1 MWQGT
6 IYFGLYHKK
15 FLTAMKS
22 LETWGMGFSFRSKSL
37 FSVIPYVGREFLR
50 LPFLYYS
57 LLGFLPLCWETLT
70 FPFSI
75 LLFNAALIER
85 G

>member
-1 MWQGT
+1 
-6 IYFGLYHKK
+6 
-15 FLTAMKS
+15 
-22 LETWGMGFSFRSKSL
+22 MGFSFRSKSL
-37 FSVIPYVGREFLR
+37 FSVTEYVDSEFLC

-57 LLGFLPLCWETLT
+57 LLCFLPFCCETLK

-75 LLFNAALIER
+75 SIFNAALIER